1 MLVTSGQIRPLSGS
15 GQTVA
20 TAAVIM
26 RDVSHPLRRSP
37 LPSAAADRATPAP
50 GAAIRYGHADTPLG
64 PVRLSRDD
72 VGLTGLVFTDR
83 SRDGEPGPTWRR
95 DEASL
100 EPVRRQLREYFE
112 GERTEFDL
120 ELHLVGSPFQV
131 AVWSALRA
139 IPYGESTSYGTIASR
154 IGRPTAV
161 RAVGAANGRNP
172 VAIVVPCHRVIG
184 ADGTLTGYGGGL
196 DRKAWLLALE
206 RSRRQ
211 QALAV

>member
-1 MLVTSGQIRPLSGS
+1 MLVTSGQISPLSGS
-15 GQTVA
+15 GQT
-20 TAAVIM
+20 AAPGTVIM
-26 RDVSHPLRRSP
+26 RGVPHPLHRSSVP
-37 LPSAAADRATPAP
+37 AAAADRATPAP

-64 PVRLSRDD
+64 AVRLSRDD
-72 VGLTGLVFTDR
+72 VGLTGLAFTDR
-83 SRDGEPGPTWRR
+83 SRGGRPGPTWRR

-112 GERTEFDL
+112 GERTQFEL
-120 ELHLVGSPFQV
+120 ELHLLGSPFQV

-139 IPYGESTSYGTIASR
+139 IPFGESTSYGMIATR

-196 DRKAWLLALE
+196 DRKAWLLDHE

-211 QALAV
+211 PALAI